1 MSVKTDWRSRL
12 SEWKTRLTD
21 WKLLMQKGLPLA
33 LVLVFA
39 SATIFTVLGAQ
50 DTKLEYNSIEEAK
63 NDLQANKQELAAAL
77 AETQRLADQLAAL
90 NTDMQTLLEKAQ
102 EEEELVSDKIEE
114 LQNAYTLAEDREQ
127 QQWVKPM
134 QYKTCTSKF
143 GYRDHPVAGEAKFHY
158 GVDLAADLG
167 TPIVASRSGTVTVA
181 TYEDSAGYYVVIDHL
196 DGYTS
201 RYMHMQK
208 FIVTEGQFV
217 VAGQIIGYCGSS
229 GVSTGSHL
237 HFGIYHNGEAVNPA
251 DYITM

>member
-1 MSVKTDWRSRL
+1 MNVKTDWRSRV

-21 WKLLMQKGLPLA
+21 WKLLMQKGLPIA

-39 SATIFTVLGAQ
+39 SATVFTVLGAR
-50 DTKLEYNSIEEAK
+50 DTKLEYDSIEQAK
-63 NDLQANKQELAAAL
+63 KDLQANRLELEAAL
-77 AETQRLADQLAAL
+77 AETQRLTSQLTAL
-90 NTDMQTLLEKAQ
+90 NVDMQTLLDKAQ
-102 EEEELVSDKIEE
+102 TEEKLVSDKIEE
-114 LQNAYTLAEDREQ
+114 LQNTYNQVENREQ

-158 GVDLAADLG
+158 GVDLAADAG
-167 TPIVASRSGTVTVA
+167 TPIVASRSGTITVA

-229 GVSTGSHL
+229 GVSTGAHL
-237 HFGIYHNGEAVNPA
+237 HFGIYHNGEPVNPA